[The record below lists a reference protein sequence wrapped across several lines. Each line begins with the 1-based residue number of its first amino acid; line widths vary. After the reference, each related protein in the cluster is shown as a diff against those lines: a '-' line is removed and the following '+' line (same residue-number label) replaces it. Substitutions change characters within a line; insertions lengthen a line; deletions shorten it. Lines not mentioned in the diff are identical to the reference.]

1 MARKKQIN
9 ADRVVEQIIQ
19 LDISEQV
26 ALLNKLNEIV
36 RTSLTQKEKELSDL
50 VEKFKQ

>member
-9 ADRVVEQIIQ
+9 AERVVEQIIQ

-26 ALLNKLNEIV
+26 ALLNKLKEIV

-50 VEKFKQ
+50 VEKFRQ

>member
-26 ALLNKLNEIV
+26 ALLSKLKEIV

>member
-26 ALLNKLNEIV
+26 ALLNKLKEIV

-50 VEKFKQ
+50 VEKYSQ

>member
-26 ALLNKLNEIV
+26 ALLNKLKEIV
-36 RTSLTQKEKELSDL
+36 RTSLTQTEKELSDL

>member
-26 ALLNKLNEIV
+26 SLLNKLKEIV

>member
-1 MARKKQIN
+1 MARKKKAN
-9 ADRVVEQIIQ
+9 ADQVVEQIAQ

-26 ALLNKLNEIV
+26 ELLNKLKEIV
-36 RTSLTQKEKELSDL
+36 RISLTQKEKELSDL

>member
-1 MARKKQIN
+1 MARKKKANTDQ
-9 ADRVVEQIIQ
+9 VVEQIVQ

-26 ALLNKLNEIV
+26 ELLNKLKEIV
-36 RTSLTQKEKELSDL
+36 RISLTQKEKELSDL

>member
-1 MARKKQIN
+1 MARKKKTN
-9 ADRVVEQIIQ
+9 ADQVIEQIIQ

-26 ALLNKLNEIV
+26 ALLSKLKEIV

-50 VEKFKQ
+50 VEKFRQ

>member
-26 ALLNKLNEIV
+26 ALLNKLKEIV

>member
-26 ALLNKLNEIV
+26 ALLNKLKEIV
-36 RTSLTQKEKELSDL
+36 RSSLTQKEKELSDL

>member
-1 MARKKQIN
+1 MARKKKANTDQ
-9 ADRVVEQIIQ
+9 VVEQIAQ

-26 ALLNKLNEIV
+26 ELLNKLKEIV
-36 RTSLTQKEKELSDL
+36 RISLTQKEKELSDL